1 MLRARDLGVQS
12 LPQRAAIYA
21 GEFHVNCVITPLGQ
35 RFLFKPNRG
44 CRAVTAKWRAGYE
57 LPCR

>member
-1 MLRARDLGVQS
+1 MLRSKGYFGVQS

-21 GEFHVNCVITPLGQ
+21 GEFHVNCVIIPVEQ
-35 RFLFKPNRG
+35 RFMF
-44 CRAVTAKWRAGYE
+44 RAATAKWRAGYV